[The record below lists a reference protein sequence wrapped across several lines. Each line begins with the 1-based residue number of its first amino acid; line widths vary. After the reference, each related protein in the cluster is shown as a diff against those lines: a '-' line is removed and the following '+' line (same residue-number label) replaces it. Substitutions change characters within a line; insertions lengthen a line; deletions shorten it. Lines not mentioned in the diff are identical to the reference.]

1 MLDGFK
7 SDVLYLY
14 SKFNLE
20 IFIMKITNP
29 ELKVVRFNADDVIA
43 TSIGA
48 LTGKTGLFYVDNGNG
63 GYDSFNGE
71 FGEFNASLYEITG
84 LYAWEYNVGGDRDRL
99 ISAKNGG
106 MVYMPDVGYP
116 IPASVLAQNAPQ
128 TYDANLDSGVYYSNG
143 VSYYEQY
150 WNQ

>member
-1 MLDGFK
+1 MLDSFK

-29 ELKVVRFNADDVIA
+29 KLEVVRFNADDVIA

-48 LTGKTGLFYVDNGNG
+48 LTGKTGLFYFENGNG
-63 GYDSFNGE
+63 GYDSVNGT
-71 FGEFNASLYEITG
+71 FGEFDGSRYEITG
-84 LYAWEYNVGGDRDRL
+84 INTHKENVGGERSGILEMADFYTPEGVTL
-99 ISAKNGG
+99 PMVPLMENMAKQAYDVTSNG
-106 MVYMPDVGYP
+106 DF
-116 IPASVLAQNAPQ
+116 
-128 TYDANLDSGVYYSNG
+128 YYSDG
-143 VSYYEQY
+143 LSYFERY